1 MENFKDNELRNLYRK
16 NGEYKVIKTLNNK
29 THVFAIFKD
38 IEKAIFYR
46 DLFEDNNWNMIL
58 KGITDINNSPIKT
71 TNIIK
76 STINTEINNE
86 PEIIEETTPE
96 VKPIKEEPSH
106 SPEDNNSKEKLKTNK
121 KIISDEPIK
130 EEPLTTSNN
139 DESFEEFDDK
149 YIYFDKKK
157 GYKIIKNMDG
167 KNESFGVYD
176 TLDEAITARDYFRE
190 HNWDLNEKSK
200 FNSTTPLKDR
210 PKRYIYQVK
219 DFYQIKKRIKSKTIT
234 FGQYKTLEDAITARD
249 YFESHGWNQ
258 EDISKFYNKRNTK
271 YHKNPKRYIR
281 TNKYGYSIHK
291 NGVHWGS
298 FSTLEEAVTARD
310 FLEEHDFS
318 LEYKDKYSKKKP
330 VSDNYFENT
339 SLF

>member
-1 MENFKDNELRNLYRK
+1 MENWEDNELRNLYRK
-16 NGEYKVIKTLNNK
+16 NGVYKVIKTINNE
-29 THVFAIFKD
+29 THVFAIFHD
-38 IEKAIFYR
+38 IEKAITYR
-46 DLFEDNNWNMIL
+46 DLFENNNWNINL
-58 KGITDINNSPIKT
+58 KGITDINNSPNYKPK
-71 TNIIK
+71 NI
-76 STINTEINNE
+76 N
-86 PEIIEETTPE
+86 IIEEPE
-96 VKPIKEEPSH
+96 VTEVVEEIISEAEPIKEETLPV
-106 SPEDNNSKEKLKTNK
+106 PEDTVEINDTKKT
-121 KIISDEPIK
+121 IPDEPIK
-130 EEPLTTSNN
+130 EEPITTTDN

-318 LEYKDKYSKKKP
+318 LEYKDKYSKKKQ